1 MSVWCD
7 LRKRS
12 SGEVT
17 RREDRPFPD
26 EKNPNVV
33 VYDMNEFNKAFKE
46 IEEQRKKLEKQMRKI
61 TGILKSNFNI

>member
-33 VYDMNEFNKAFKE
+33 VYDMNDFKKTFKE
-46 IEEQRKKLEKQMRKI
+46 IKEQHKKLDKEIKKL
-61 TGILKSNFNI
+61 TGILKRDFNV